1 MEIVAWILVA
11 VLAVAVAALLLKRSE
26 DPHAGALDRLARD
39 LERGGELPEKAAG
52 DPPEL
57 QRIRS
62 ALAQGWR
69 PRGEDSEE
77 DPADR
82 AIRGLVRYLR
92 GAAIRPLRTA
102 LGRDGQLPAVA
113 RDVVDALE
121 DLEFYAS
128 EPPEEEPRRENLP
141 DLVHAVV
148 RDYIQETDVPVK
160 LRFSASSLPATVH
173 PEAFKDAL
181 FLLLAN
187 AGRFGDG
194 KTVEVETEGSDEGIR
209 VRIIDRGPGFS
220 AEALEKAFDPFWTTD
235 SDAVGMGLPYAQR
248 ILEGRG
254 MHLRVGNREG
264 GGAEAVIFV
273 PRS

>member
-1 MEIVAWILVA
+1 MEIVAWVLVA
-11 VLAVAVAALLLKRSE
+11 VLAVAVGVLFLKRSE
-26 DPHAGALDRLARD
+26 NPYAGPLDRLARD
-39 LERGGELPEKAAG
+39 LERGGDLSEKASG

-62 ALAQGWR
+62 ALAEGWR
-69 PRGEDSEE
+69 PQGDEPDE

-82 AIRGLVRYLR
+82 AIQGLVRYLR
-92 GAAIRPLRTA
+92 GAAVDPLRAALDGGNDLRTA
-102 LGRDGQLPAVA
+102 AQ
-113 RDVVDALE
+113 DVMDALE

-128 EPPEEEPRRENLP
+128 EPPDEEARRENLP
-141 DLVHAVV
+141 DLVHSVV

-187 AGRFGDG
+187 AGRFGEG

-209 VRIIDRGPGFS
+209 VRIIDRGPGFPP
-220 AEALEKAFDPFWTTD
+220 EALEKAFDPFWTSD
-235 SDAVGMGLPYAQR
+235 PDAVGMGLPYAQR
-248 ILEGRG
+248 VLEARG
-254 MHLRVGNREG
+254 MHLRVGNRQG

-273 PRS
+273 PRG

>member
-11 VLAVAVAALLLKRSE
+11 ALAVAVAVLLLKRSE
-26 DPHAGALDRLARD
+26 KPHAGALDRLARD
-39 LERGGELPEKAAG
+39 LEREGEVPEKVAG
-52 DPPEL
+52 DPPEI
-57 QRIRS
+57 QRVRS

-69 PRGEDSEE
+69 PRGAEPEE

-82 AIRGLVRYLR
+82 AIQGLVRYLR
-92 GAAIRPLRTA
+92 GAAIRPLRRA
-102 LGRDGQLPAVA
+102 LGRDDQLPAAA

-121 DLEFYAS
+121 DLEFYAG
-128 EPPEEEPRRENLP
+128 EPPEEEASRENLP
-141 DLVHAVV
+141 DLIHAVV

-181 FLLLAN
+181 FLVLAN
-187 AGRFGDG
+187 AGRFGEG
-194 KTVEVETEGSDEGIR
+194 KTVEVETEGSEEGIR

-235 SDAVGMGLPYAQR
+235 SDAVGMGLPYAR
-248 ILEGRG
+248 RVLEARG

-264 GGAEAVIFV
+264 GGAEAVILV